1 MPVKD
6 STRRF
11 SSRVQN
17 YIRYRP
23 GYPPEVIELLKNECG
38 LTATSVIVDI
48 GSGTG
53 ILTRIL
59 LENGNSVFAVEPNPD
74 MRAAAESALT
84 HYSTFTSVNGTAE
97 AMSLAEHSVNLVI
110 AAQAAHWFER
120 NKARREFV
128 RILKPGGW
136 TVLLWNER
144 QTDTTPFL
152 RDYEGLLLKY
162 GTDYQEIRHERTTA
176 EIADFF
182 APASFEERVF
192 ENVQDFDYSGV
203 EGRLLSSSYVPM
215 AGHPTYGPMIS
226 ELQRIVDS
234 HQQNGRVRFE
244 YLTRVY
250 YGQL

>member
-6 STRRF
+6 ATRRF

-23 GYPPEVIELLKNECG
+23 GYPPEVIELLKNECS
-38 LTATSVIVDI
+38 LTSKSMIADI

-53 ILTRIL
+53 ILTRLL
-59 LENGNSVFAVEPNPD
+59 LERGNPVFAVEPNPD
-74 MRAAAESALT
+74 MRAAAERALR
-84 HYSTFTSVNGTAE
+84 HFPGFTSVDGTAE
-97 AMSLAEHSVNLVI
+97 STSLAERGVDLVI

-120 NKARREFV
+120 DKARREFV

-152 RDYEGLLLKY
+152 RDYEELLLKY

-182 APASFEERVF
+182 APASFQERVF
-192 ENVQDFDYSGV
+192 ENVQDFDYAGV
-203 EGRLLSSSYVPM
+203 EGRLLSSSYVPV
-215 AGHPTYGPMIS
+215 AGDSSYEAMIS
-226 ELQRIVDS
+226 ELQRIFDS
-234 HQQNGRVRFE
+234 YQQNGRVRFE

>member
-1 MPVKD
+1 MPAKD
-6 STRRF
+6 STKRF

-17 YIRYRP
+17 YVRYRP
-23 GYPPEVIELLKNECG
+23 GYPLQLIGLLRNQCG
-38 LTATSVIVDI
+38 LTPDSVIADI

-53 ILTRIL
+53 ILTRML

-74 MRAAAESALT
+74 MRAAAGTALAN
-84 HYSTFTSVNGTAE
+84 YSNFTSVNGTAE
-97 AMSLAEHSVNLVI
+97 ATSLAERSADLVM

-120 NKARREFV
+120 DKARREFV

-182 APASFEERVF
+182 APASFKEWIF
-192 ENVQDFDYSGV
+192 ENAQDFDYTGV
-203 EGRLLSSSYVPM
+203 EGRLLSSSYVPT
-215 AGHPTYGPMIS
+215 AGDPTYEPMIS
-226 ELQRIVDS
+226 ALRGIFDS
-234 HQQNGRVRFE
+234 YQQNGRVRFE

>member
-1 MPVKD
+1 M
-6 STRRF
+6 
-11 SSRVQN
+11 
-17 YIRYRP
+17 I
-23 GYPPEVIELLKNECG
+23 
-38 LTATSVIVDI
+38 ADI

-53 ILTRIL
+53 ILTRLL
-59 LENGNSVFAVEPNPD
+59 LERGNPVFAVEPNPD
-74 MRAAAESALT
+74 MRAAAERALR
-84 HYSTFTSVNGTAE
+84 HFPGFTSVDGTAE
-97 AMSLAEHSVNLVI
+97 STSLAERGVDLVI

-120 NKARREFV
+120 DKARREFV

-152 RDYEGLLLKY
+152 RDYEELLLKY

-182 APASFEERVF
+182 APASFQERVF
-192 ENVQDFDYSGV
+192 ENVQDFDYAGV
-203 EGRLLSSSYVPM
+203 EGRLLSSSYVPV
-215 AGHPTYGPMIS
+215 AGDSSYEAMIS
-226 ELQRIVDS
+226 ELQRIFDS
-234 HQQNGRVRFE
+234 YQQNGRVRFE